1 MRCRRGNVTDFTDN
15 QHNIDLINQGRLR
28 HDRPKEI
35 PTNLILNIKLLAS
48 TILIGRHL
56 KPSFYSSVSVA
67 LGLSRPKN
75 LYLVHQVT
83 HSLPVITP
91 PPPHTG

>member
-15 QHNIDLINQGRLR
+15 QHNIDLINRGRLR

-35 PTNLILNIKLLAS
+35 PTILILNIKLLAS

-56 KPSFYSSVSVA
+56 KPSFYSSLSVA
-67 LGLSRPKN
+67 LGLIIIII
-75 LYLVHQVT
+75 YLFRT
-83 HSLPVITP
+83 RGTCTCNRTITN
-91 PPPHTG
+91 